1 MKIPPGSYQLGP
13 AEGRLTV
20 HTQRSG
26 AAAMAGHNLV
36 IDVTSWNAVLTAGD
50 APAAM
55 RVELVVD
62 GGSLRV
68 REGTGGMQTLEPQH
82 KQEIEQTIDDEV
94 LKRDAISFRSTGAAL
109 APDGDAVTVEG
120 DLTLRGASRPIAF
133 DVSAEE
139 DGTISASTVIRQT
152 DYGIKPYSTLFGALR
167 VVDEVEVRIEA
178 RLPAPAAAL

>member
-13 AEGRLTV
+13 EDGRLTV

-36 IDVTSWNAVLTAGD
+36 IDVTSWKAVLTAGE
-50 APAAM
+50 AAADL
-55 RVELVVD
+55 RVELDVD

-94 LKRDAISFRSTGAAL
+94 LKRDAISFRSTGAAP
-109 APDGDAVTVEG
+109 AQDGEGVTVEG
-120 DLTLRGASRPIAF
+120 DLTLRGTSRPISF

-139 DGTISASTVIRQT
+139 DGTVSASTVIRQT
-152 DYGIKPYSTLFGALR
+152 DYGIKPYSTLFGALK
-167 VVDEVEVRIEA
+167 VVDEVEVRIAA
-178 RLPAPAAAL
+178 RLPAAVAS

>member
-1 MKIPPGSYQLGP
+1 VKIPPGSYRLGP
-13 AEGRLTV
+13 DEGRLTV
-20 HTQRSG
+20 HTERSG

-36 IDVTSWNAVLTAGD
+36 IDVTSWSAVLTAGD
-50 APAAM
+50 EPTAI

-82 KQEIEQTIDDEV
+82 KREIEQRIDDTV
-94 LKRDAISFRSTGAAL
+94 LKRDAISFRSTDS
-109 APDGDAVTVEG
+109 APGQDVDAVTVKG
-120 DLTLRGASRPIAF
+120 NLTLRGACRPISF

-178 RLPAPAAAL
+178 RLPAPAVV

>member
-1 MKIPPGSYQLGP
+1 MNVPPGSYRLGP
-13 AEGRLTV
+13 EDGQLTV

-36 IDVTSWNAVLTAGD
+36 IEVMSWSALLTVGET
-50 APAAM
+50 PAAM
-55 RVELVVD
+55 RVKLDVD

-94 LKRDAISFRSTGAAL
+94 LKRDAIRFRSTHAAP
-109 APDGDAVTVEG
+109 AQDGDAVTVQG
-120 DLTLRGASRPIAF
+120 DLTLRGASRPISF

-152 DYGIKPYSTLFGALR
+152 DYGIKPYSTLFGALK

-178 RLPAPAAAL
+178 RLPSPVTA